1 MPSLRFV
8 TVNLIEGTAV
18 ILKVGA
24 PAPARDE
31 VSPYVMENAM
41 KHARRVLWQNS
52 GGASMD
58 VDFDLTGAA
67 SNTTVRLG
75 GIAGHRPIAGALTG
89 VTAFTIKSSTN
100 ANGYPPVSGNPWTD
114 VPGAVSV
121 STGSARD
128 KGVIFDSD
136 VTARYFRFSL
146 VVGTTFTLGK
156 FVLGLLNYDL
166 LILHSPGATVLNISP
181 NVEERTIGQDPVVSY
196 VGDNRELRSLPYRN
210 ILSAVA
216 VKLDALRTLRN
227 SFFMFDKDNVMREYI
242 VQRGQIPFTIERE
255 QAADTV
261 YSAQLEL
268 EQLG

>member
-1 MPSLRFV
+1 MASLKFI
-8 TVNLIEGTAV
+8 TSNLIEGSATS
-18 ILKVGA
+18 LKNGTGA

-52 GGASMD
+52 GGANMD
-58 VDFDLTGAA
+58 VDFDTGFDWG
-67 SNTTVRLG
+67 VRVG

-89 VTAFTIKSSTN
+89 ITAFTIKSSTD
-100 ANGYPPVSGNPWTD
+100 ANGYPPITGNPWTN

-121 STGSARD
+121 STASARD

-136 VTARYFRFSL
+136 VTARYFRYSL
-146 VVGTTFTLGK
+146 VVGSVFTLGK
-156 FVLGLLNYDL
+156 FLLNWITHDL
-166 LILHSPGATVLNISP
+166 GILHSPGATVLNISS

-216 VKLDALRTLRN
+216 VKLDALRKLRN

-242 VQRGQIPFTIERE
+242 VQRGEIPFTIERE
-255 QAADTV
+255 QAADTI
-261 YSAQLEL
+261 YSAQVEL